1 MIYIVALLTQG
12 TIIKNEF
19 IISVYLIKSYLKRC
33 NLYKQTC
40 KTENKVTLCHGLKS
54 KTKKLLYSEK
64 EPKEA
69 ADQVICP
76 DRSTFDPD

>member
-1 MIYIVALLTQG
+1 
-12 TIIKNEF
+12 
-19 IISVYLIKSYLKRC
+19 
-33 NLYKQTC
+33 LYKQTC